1 MGVDMT
7 DIEAALEQVLRNIAQ
22 SQAQTLLTDHIK
34 KGRCHLDKVLP
45 EEYEPSVAEIV
56 LLV

>member
-1 MGVDMT
+1 MGVGTT
-7 DIEAALEQVLRNIAQ
+7 DIEAAPEQVLRNIAQ
-22 SQAQTLLTDHIK
+22 SQAQALLTDHIK

-45 EEYEPSVAEIV
+45 EEYELSAAEMV